1 MIYIIIFKIKLK
13 EIYIINLTLI
23 DLFEMDELNYRNVR
37 IQIKDVENIFKQADI
52 NSKINDLKLYQKAFV
67 QKSYVKDINY
77 DLLKDIITIKKDIID
92 FQKESNERFEFCGDS
107 IISHVI
113 CEYIFLRFP
122 ELDEG
127 IMTTNLKTKIVSR
140 GYLSVFAK
148 QYGFSKFLLLS
159 NHMEK
164 IHSRDYYRILEDA
177 FEAFIC
183 AMNMDL
189 GFNITKK
196 FIINTIEKYVNFT
209 EILELNNNY
218 KDRIKHYYQKKG
230 QNEPKYEIDCEL
242 GPPTKRTFIMNIYE
256 NYKNEKNQWVKKFL
270 AKGYGFNKKESEQ
283 NAAYNS
289 LKRLNLL
296 ERFEEYRK

>member
-1 MIYIIIFKIKLK
+1 
-13 EIYIINLTLI
+13 
-23 DLFEMDELNYRNVR
+23 MDELNIRNVY
-37 IQIKDVENIFKQADI
+37 ITKEDVENIIKSGNVNI
-52 NSKINDLKLYQKAFV
+52 KIKDLKLYQKAFV

-77 DLLKDIITIKKDIID
+77 DFLKDIIQLKKGIVD
-92 FQKESNERFEFCGDS
+92 FQEESNERFEFCGDS

-127 IMTTNLKTKIVSR
+127 ILTTNLKTKIVSR
-140 GYLSVFAK
+140 GYLSVFA
-148 QYGFSKFLLLS
+148 QQLGFPKFLLLS

-164 IHSRDYYRILEDA
+164 IHSRDYHRILEDA

-189 GFNITKK
+189 GFPLTKE
-196 FIINTIEKYVNFT
+196 FIINIIEQYVNFA

-218 KDRIKHYYQKKG
+218 KDRIKHYYQKRG
-230 QNEPKYEIDCEL
+230 QNEPKYDIDCEL
-242 GPPTKRTFIMNIYE
+242 GPPTKRTFIVNVYE
-256 NYKNEKNQWVKKFL
+256 NYKDENNRWVKKFL
-270 AKGYGFNKKESEQ
+270 AKGYGNNKKEGEQ
-283 NAAYNS
+283 NAAFNA
-289 LKRLNLL
+289 LKKINLT

>member
-1 MIYIIIFKIKLK
+1 M
-13 EIYIINLTLI
+13 I
-23 DLFEMDELNYRNVR
+23 DLLKMDELNYRNVH
-37 IQIKDVENIFKQADI
+37 IQIKDVENIFKKGGI

-77 DLLKDIITIKKDIID
+77 DILKDIIQLNKDIVD

-148 QYGFSKFLLLS
+148 ELGFPKFLLLS

-164 IHSRDYYRILEDA
+164 IHSRDYHRILEDA

-183 AMNMDL
+183 AMNIDL

-196 FIINTIEKYVNFT
+196 FIINIIEMYVNFT

-218 KDRIKHYYQKKG
+218 KDRIKHYYQRNGK
-230 QNEPKYEIDCEL
+230 NEPIYQIDCQL
-242 GPPTKRTFIMNIYE
+242 GPPTKITFIMNIYE
-256 NYKNEKNQWVKKFL
+256 NNKNEKGRWIKNFL
-270 AKGYGFNKKESEQ
+270 AKGYGYNKKEAEQ
-283 NAAYNS
+283 NAAYNA
-289 LKRLNLL
+289 LKKLNLL
-296 ERFEEYRK
+296 EKFEEYRK